1 MSNKLFTQDWFSS
14 NLPYWDQ
21 IIRQNFADQQNL
33 NFLEIGSFE
42 GRSACWLMENVL
54 THDSSRLTCIDPFT
68 GSVEH
73 SGIDLG
79 NLRERFDNNTREWHE
94 KMRVIQKTSS
104 TALPEL
110 LTSSEKFDVIYV
122 DGSHMACDVMFD
134 AVNCFELLKLGGV
147 MIFDDYLGGKLTTI
161 SDVKPAVDAFIFS
174 YQHKINV
181 FNVAYQLWLQKTAN

>member
-1 MSNKLFTQDWFSS
+1 MSEKAFTQDWFSS
-14 NLPYWDQ
+14 NIPYWDG
-21 IIRQNFADQQNL
+21 IIRKNFADQQNL

-54 THDSSRLTCIDPFT
+54 THESSRLTCIDPFT

-73 SGIDLG
+73 AGMDLR
-79 NLRERFDNNTREWHE
+79 NLRDRFDHNTNEWHD
-94 KMRVIQKTSS
+94 KMRVIQKESGV
-104 TALPEL
+104 ALPEL
-110 LTSSEKFDVIYV
+110 LVSNEKFDVIYV

-134 AVNCFELLKLGGV
+134 AVCCFKMLKPGGI
-147 MIFDDYLGGKLTTI
+147 MFFDDYLGGKLTTI

-181 FNVAYQLWLQKTAN
+181 FNVAYQLWLQKLSD